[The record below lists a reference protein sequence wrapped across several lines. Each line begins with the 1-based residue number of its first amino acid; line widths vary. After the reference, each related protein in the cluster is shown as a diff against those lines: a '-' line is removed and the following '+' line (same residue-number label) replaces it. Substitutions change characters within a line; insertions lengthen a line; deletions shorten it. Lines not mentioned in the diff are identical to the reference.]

1 MQESIEDPASDQSGR
16 TSEDGIVTNWVTAK
30 DGNVLPSE
38 VRLFPGNG
46 NGVYEIEYRSEMVGL
61 SIGTDFDTQYIVIE
75 SVSLR

>member
-1 MQESIEDPASDQSGR
+1 MQESTGDQSSDQSER
-16 TSEDGIVTNWVTAK
+16 ASEDGIVTNWVTSK
-30 DGNVLPSE
+30 EGDVLPSE

-61 SIGTDFDTQYIVIE
+61 SIGSDFDTQYIVIE